1 MTQNI
6 QQLLLA
12 NFKFSKENLNWRNLG
27 KQILN
32 ILLGERET
40 AAIEN
45 NFMESDEINFKTD
58 NVIELR
64 LNSEGNS
71 QKDVRNKLTKT
82 GSVDN
87 LTQLNEEIL
96 GVIDNYYN
104 KKKITEEF
112 RDEYV
117 KFVEALLDE
126 TDKLLKKKAQREER
140 SRRA

>member
-1 MTQNI
+1 M
-6 QQLLLA
+6 
-12 NFKFSKENLNWRNLG
+12 
-27 KQILN
+27 
-32 ILLGERET
+32 
-40 AAIEN
+40 
-45 NFMESDEINFKTD
+45 
-58 NVIELR
+58 
-64 LNSEGNS
+64 
-71 QKDVRNKLTKT
+71 TKT

>member
-1 MTQNI
+1 MTLNI
-6 QQLLLA
+6 QQLLLQ

-45 NFMESDEINFKTD
+45 NFMESDEINFKTE
-58 NVIELR
+58 NVIELK

-71 QKDVRNKLTKT
+71 LKDVKNKLTKT

-126 TDKLLKKKAQREER
+126 TDK
-140 SRRA
+140 